1 MKKFKLNKTKKKK
14 LGLKF
19 KLLSVFIM
27 LILIP
32 LTVLG
37 VSSFLKSSF
46 IMEETIKARNLESV
60 AQIQQSIEY
69 YKAEYDNAIAQTI
82 KGSNIQQIVE
92 DQSNIKNMMENFK
105 AFAESHKD
113 VQAIYLGTPDKK
125 FYRYPELKMADGYDP
140 TSRAW
145 YKQALEKKTIVWTE
159 PYKAA
164 SNNKLVISIA
174 APVYN
179 TFKNNELVGVVAIDI
194 SLEELSK
201 NINNI
206 KFGEKGYAVLLDG
219 NLNVMTNKDE
229 NLIGKPLEQE
239 ELLKAIKENKQG
251 YKEYDAEENEVLT
264 RKSASFTKMEDLG
277 WTILATTYTD
287 EITKETSK
295 MLYNTLIIGVVS
307 LIFAIVISILF
318 TEGLIKHIKL
328 LLKSMDKIKEGDFTV
343 RCNVKSKDE
352 IGELAIGFNKMI
364 EEISG
369 LIYNMQN
376 ISSSLSLSS
385 EDLASIAEETST
397 SAENVTNAVE
407 AIALGAS
414 QEAME
419 TEKVTNL
426 TINLSNRLNELQNNT
441 EDMFKSTEKVIEVNK
456 GGIDVVD
463 ELKGKNHL
471 NEIAIRNIE
480 AAIIELDN
488 KTKNISNIIGTIS
501 SIAEQTNLL
510 ALNASI
516 EAARAGEAGKG
527 FAVVAEE
534 IRKLAEGSNNAA
546 QEINS
551 IIANIEKESSNTVEK
566 MKDVKQISEEQSLSV
581 DKVNISFEN
590 ISKSVNGITDN
601 IKLLGNFIND
611 INKDKEHIIEA
622 MQNISA
628 ISEESAATS
637 EEVTASMHQQIEAI
651 QNVAA
656 TADTLS
662 NDANNLNTEIAKFKV
677 KS

>member
-1 MKKFKLNKTKKKK
+1 
-14 LGLKF
+14 
-19 KLLSVFIM
+19 
-27 LILIP
+27 
-32 LTVLG
+32 
-37 VSSFLKSSF
+37 
-46 IMEETIKARNLESV
+46 
-60 AQIQQSIEY
+60 
-69 YKAEYDNAIAQTI
+69 
-82 KGSNIQQIVE
+82 
-92 DQSNIKNMMENFK
+92 
-105 AFAESHKD
+105 
-113 VQAIYLGTPDKK
+113 
-125 FYRYPELKMADGYDP
+125 
-140 TSRAW
+140 
-145 YKQALEKKTIVWTE
+145 
-159 PYKAA
+159 
-164 SNNKLVISIA
+164 
-174 APVYN
+174 
-179 TFKNNELVGVVAIDI
+179 
-194 SLEELSK
+194 
-201 NINNI
+201 
-206 KFGEKGYAVLLDG
+206 
-219 NLNVMTNKDE
+219 
-229 NLIGKPLEQE
+229 
-239 ELLKAIKENKQG
+239 LKAIKENKQG
-251 YKEYDAEENEVLT
+251 YKEYDAKENEVLT

-295 MLYNTLIIGVVS
+295 MLYNTLIIGIVS

-369 LIYNMQN
+369 LIYNMQS

-385 EDLASIAEETST
+385 EGLAAIAEETST

-407 AIALGAS
+407 AIAIGAS

-426 TINLSNRLNELQNNT
+426 TINLSNRLNELQSNT
-441 EDMFKSTEKVIEVNK
+441 ENMLNSTEEVIEVNK
-456 GGIDVVD
+456 GGIEVVD
-463 ELKGKNHL
+463 ELKGKNQL
-471 NEIAIRNIE
+471 NEIAIKNIE
-480 AAIIELDN
+480 AAIVELDN

-516 EAARAGEAGKG
+516 EAARAGEAGRG

-566 MKDVKQISEEQSLSV
+566 MKDVKLISEEQSLSV
-581 DKVNISFEN
+581 EKVNISFEN
-590 ISKSVNGITDN
+590 ISKSVNSITDN

-662 NDANNLNTEIAKFKV
+662 NDASNLNTEIAKFKV

>member
-1 MKKFKLNKTKKKK
+1 MKKFKLNRTKKKK

-46 IMEETIKARNLESV
+46 IMEETIKVRNLESV

-69 YKAEYDNAIAQTI
+69 YKAEYDNAIDQI
-82 KGSNIQQIVE
+82 LKGSNIQQIVE

-125 FYRYPELKMADGYDP
+125 FYRYPEKKMADDYDP
-140 TSRAW
+140 TSRTW

-174 APVYN
+174 TPVYN

-206 KFGEKGYAVLLDG
+206 KFGEKGYAILLDG

-251 YKEYDAEENEVLT
+251 YKEYDGKENEVLT

-369 LIYNMQN
+369 LIYNMQS

-385 EDLASIAEETST
+385 EGLAAIAEETST

-426 TINLSNRLNELQNNT
+426 TINLSNRLNELQSNT
-441 EDMFKSTEKVIEVNK
+441 ENMLNSTEEVIEVNK
-456 GGIDVVD
+456 GGIEVVG
-463 ELKGKNHL
+463 ELKGKNQL
-471 NEIAIRNIE
+471 NEIAIKNIE

-516 EAARAGEAGKG
+516 EAARAGEAGRG

-566 MKDVKQISEEQSLSV
+566 MKDVKLISEEQSLSV